1 MSWRVAILFVCEQ
14 WRHLAT
20 VRCEWQSAGWMKS
33 LSRRTLCIKSHAAAA
48 ISSLE
53 EYKYK
58 QADDC
63 VVLNGRGLTIATIY
77 AVASRRST
85 KVAIEPRSVDKMQ
98 ENVDYLSGKIQDGMV
113 IYGVNTGYGAS
124 ADVRSDDTVELQN
137 SLIRFLNAG
146 FGPTF
151 PPELVRAVMLVRANS
166 LSLGFSGI
174 RPTTVQLLVS
184 MLNADIIPVV
194 PKRGSVSASG
204 DLMPTSYIA
213 ACMMG
218 RPDAKVTADGVET
231 TAPAALE
238 QVRLRPVEF
247 QAKEALAVINAAS
260 FASSLGACV
269 LFDANAAIL
278 LTQVATALA
287 VESLE
292 GRVESFHPTIGLCVP
307 HAGLQEVSTN
317 LRSLLDGSRLAVQGM
332 KLNQKDE
339 ASRLKQDRYCL
350 RSAPQWL
357 APIVE
362 TVQESTRRIETE
374 VNSANDNPLI
384 DHVNDAVIHCANFQ
398 GVSSTVAMDQVRQSL
413 QLCGKLI
420 FSQMEEIVN
429 VNLSHG
435 LPPNIAGGDYDVDFG
450 FKGADIAMASYM
462 AELDVLTNP
471 VTNHVIAT
479 EMHNQ
484 SVNSL
489 GLLSARKSQDAV
501 EVLHMMLAN
510 ILCCEVQAVDLR
522 WLQRRVEDELAHL
535 LPRYGVDPAVARRHV
550 GPWYRL
556 ALQPTTA
563 AGQLWRDLGVT
574 GAEHDEFMAD
584 VVGRMEAL
592 TARVRSNDCY
602 SDVYQ
607 ELGQGTRQMYRFLRR
622 TLHIP
627 FHTGEAALDT
637 SLRKIFAAIQ
647 RHDMDDV
654 LIDIFKPAVQEESA
668 DYTKDI
674 DEKQ

>member
-1 MSWRVAILFVCEQ
+1 M
-14 WRHLAT
+14 
-20 VRCEWQSAGWMKS
+20 
-33 LSRRTLCIKSHAAAA
+33 SHAAAA

-77 AVASRRST
+77 AVANRRST
-85 KVAIEPRSVDKMQ
+85 KVAIEPTSVDKMQ
-98 ENVDYLSGKIQDGMV
+98 ENVDYLSGKIRDGMV
-113 IYGVNTGYGAS
+113 IYGVNTGYGGS

-137 SLIRFLNAG
+137 SLVRHLNAG

-218 RPDAKVTADGVET
+218 RPDAQVTVDGAET

-238 QVRLRPVEF
+238 QARLRPVEF
-247 QAKEALAVINAAS
+247 QAKEALAGKMRRRSRRPLARGSLRRQRRHLVDAGGVDQHEVATGRLPS
-260 FASSLGACV
+260 GRPGDDAGPEGRGEPTEAGPLLPALGAAV
-269 LFDANAAIL
+269 ARAN
-278 LTQVATALA
+278 
-287 VESLE
+287 
-292 GRVESFHPTIGLCVP
+292 R
-307 HAGLQEVSTN
+307 
-317 LRSLLDGSRLAVQGM
+317 R
-332 KLNQKDE
+332 
-339 ASRLKQDRYCL
+339 DR
-350 RSAPQWL
+350 
-357 APIVE
+357 
-362 TVQESTRRIETE
+362 QESTRRIETE

-398 GVSSTVAMDQVRQSL
+398 GVSNTVAMDQARQAL

-435 LPPNIAGGDYDVDFG
+435 LPPNLAGGDYNVDFG
-450 FKGADIAMASYM
+450 FKGADTAMASYM

-471 VTNHVIAT
+471 VTNHVIAA

-489 GLLSARKSQDAV
+489 GLLSARKSQGRRRGAPHDARQHL
-501 EVLHMMLAN
+501 VLRGSGRRPALA
-510 ILCCEVQAVDLR
+510 AAPR
-522 WLQRRVEDELAHL
+522 GRRA
-535 LPRYGVDPAVARRHV
+535 RSPAA
-550 GPWYRL
+550 
-556 ALQPTTA
+556 
-563 AGQLWRDLGVT
+563 
-574 GAEHDEFMAD
+574 
-584 VVGRMEAL
+584 
-592 TARVRSNDCY
+592 S
-602 SDVYQ
+602 
-607 ELGQGTRQMYRFLRR
+607 LRR
-622 TLHIP
+622 RPGRGPQTRRSLVQV
-627 FHTGEAALDT
+627 GAA
-637 SLRKIFAAIQ
+637 A
-647 RHDMDDV
+647 HGGG
-654 LIDIFKPAVQEESA
+654 
-668 DYTKDI
+668 
-674 DEKQ
+674 